1 MMLKIDE
8 IQKTILTHILVP
20 VGPMPTVLD
29 PNGVYPYQ
37 SFCETSARPVLKQ
50 YGFVVLENDFLRVL
64 ICPDLGGKVYSIH
77 YKSSGKEALYVP
89 EVIRQSRI
97 LPRFSF
103 VAGGIEVSFPISHTP
118 SQNEKVCHE
127 TVEEKDR
134 IYVLVG
140 EKEIRYGMQWTV
152 EYSLGAHDQFLT
164 QRNVFYNPT
173 TKAHP
178 WMSWSNAALPAFEDS
193 EFHFPTGE
201 VLVHS
206 DKLTSIDWVKEGP
219 KTNADIKNMTGYF
232 WKNSDCNAFGCFSPS
247 HQIGLYHVADKS
259 SVPGMK
265 LWSYGMHRDLDWSFL
280 SSLSKQSYLEI
291 QAGPIAD
298 QSIKKQLDPG
308 EMHQHIEYWMPS
320 HTPIAIGQISIPEVA
335 LRPLSSVTLFPFSRE
350 REVQI
355 WNTVLDAYHSRDI
368 SQIPAPPVMHEAC
381 WAPSGLPNLNSA
393 FQWIIDK
400 DLESN
405 TPLWYMYYGVWLIA
419 NDLIDVSI
427 PALRASGLDMA
438 HAMLGRVYA
447 HQGKYD
453 NALICFDKMVDA
465 ALALHPQLVVER
477 DMVLEKM
484 GDKTYEERK
493 RSLDKLDALNDDTLT
508 ERRIDLLIAME
519 CFDEAKELLLKTNF
533 QKVHQRY
540 ERKKLWEKLCKLT
553 NDNIEPYPDNL
564 GEDHLAQ
571 FGAYREYEA

>member
-1 MMLKIDE
+1 MLSIDTF
-8 IQKTILTHILVP
+8 QNTILTHTLNP

-29 PNGVYPYQ
+29 PDGVYPYQ
-37 SFCETSARPVLKQ
+37 SYGETSARPALKK
-50 YGFVVLENDFLRVL
+50 YEFVAMENDYLRVL
-64 ICPDLGGKVYSIH
+64 ICPDLGGKVYSMVH
-77 YKSSGKEALYVP
+77 KESGREALYVP
-89 EVIRQSRI
+89 GVIRHSRI

-118 SQNEKVCHE
+118 SQNEGVCSE
-127 TVEEKDR
+127 ISEAQDR
-134 IYVLVG
+134 VYVSVG
-140 EKEIRYGMQWTV
+140 ETEIRYGMQWTV
-152 EYSLGAHDQFLT
+152 EYSLGVQDSFLT

-178 WMSWSNAALPAFEDS
+178 WMSWSNAAVPAFEDS
-193 EFHFPTGE
+193 EFHFPKGE

-206 DKLTSIDWVKEGP
+206 DELTTIDWEKEGP

-232 WKNSDCNAFGCFSPS
+232 WKNPDCNTFGCFSPS

-280 SSLSKQSYLEI
+280 SSLRKQSYLEI

-298 QSIKKQLDPG
+298 QSIKKQLNPG
-308 EMHQHIEYWMPS
+308 EMHQHIEFWMPS
-320 HTPIAIGQISIPEVA
+320 PTPISIEQIAIPEVA

-350 REVQI
+350 REVLI

-368 SQIPAPPVMHEAC
+368 SRIPAPPAMEEAC
-381 WAPSGLPNLNSA
+381 WAPSGLPQLSA
-393 FQWIIDK
+393 AFRWIIDN
-400 DLESN
+400 DVESN
-405 TPLWYMYYGVWLIA
+405 EPLWHMYYGVWLMA
-419 NDLIDVSI
+419 NDHIDEAI

-438 HAMLGRVYA
+438 HAMLGRAYA

-453 NALICFDKMVDA
+453 DALTCFDNMADE

-477 DMVLEKM
+477 DKVLEKM
-484 GDKTYEERK
+484 GDKTHEERK

-508 ERRIDLLIAME
+508 ERRIALMIAME
-519 CFDEAKELLLKTNF
+519 NFDEAKELLLKTNF

-540 ERKKLWEKLCKLT
+540 ERKKLWKKLCMLT
-553 NDNIEPYPDNL
+553 NENVEPYPDNL